1 MKDADPSKKQLIS
14 ELEELRQ
21 RIAELEASEAEQ
33 KQVIQKLQEGK
44 RYFESILFNMH
55 EDIMVID
62 QEYKITDANKAFLV
76 ASGRKRQEV
85 IGRHC
90 YEISHSY
97 NEPCEKHGE
106 ECVLQ
111 QVFET
116 GNPSSCRH
124 QHIHADGS
132 KIWVDLLLSPLKDE
146 NGSVERVIETVRDVT
161 ELVNA
166 EKAAWHSQKLASIG
180 RLAAGVTHEINNPLT
195 TILTGIMLIQEDT
208 DSKDSHYEELQT
220 IVNEILRCRKI
231 VSSLLEFARQT
242 EPIKKEQNLNDVIR
256 ASMVLT
262 RKQAAF
268 KGVTIEQSL
277 SENVPLINL
286 DKDQIEQVLIN
297 LTLNAVEATDPE
309 GRIIISTKYVP
320 ETGIIEL
327 KINDTGKGIP
337 QGDIGRIFEPFF
349 STKESGTGLGLAV
362 THGIVERHGGTID
375 VESKPGQGSSFTIRL
390 PFSQG
395 GNDDR

>member
-1 MKDADPSKKQLIS
+1 MTKTQLAAQMEQMRQRIS
-14 ELEELRQ
+14 ELET
-21 RIAELEASEAEQ
+21 SEARLSQ
-33 KQVIQKLQEGK
+33 AMQKLREEK
-44 RYFESILFNMH
+44 RYFESLLYSMH

-62 QEYKITDANKAFLV
+62 QNYRVTDVNKAFLV
-76 ASGRKRQEV
+76 TAGRKRQEV

-90 YEISHSY
+90 YEISHGY

-124 QHIHADGS
+124 QHIRADGS

-146 NGSVERVIETVRDVT
+146 NGNVKRIIETVRDVT

-195 TILTGIMLIQEDT
+195 TILTGIMLIQEET
-208 DSKDSHYEELQT
+208 DPKDPHYEELQT
-220 IVNEILRCRKI
+220 IANEILRCRKI
-231 VSSLLEFARQT
+231 ISSLLDFARQT
-242 EPIKKEQNLNDVIR
+242 EPIKKEQNLNDIIR
-256 ASMVLT
+256 ASMALT

-268 KGVTIEQSL
+268 KDVTIEQNL
-277 SENVPLINL
+277 SKNLPLINI
-286 DKDQIEQVLIN
+286 DKDQIEQALIN

-309 GRIIISTKYVP
+309 GKIIISTRYVP
-320 ETGIIEL
+320 EIGMMEL
-327 KINDTGKGIP
+327 KVSDTGKGIP
-337 QGDIGRIFEPFF
+337 QEHVGRIFEPFF

-375 VESKPGQGSSFTIRL
+375 VESKPGQGTSFMIRL

-395 GNDDR
+395 GNDD